1 MISLRVDHGMSDLSI
16 KPAVIADVLA
26 EEIIRGD
33 IAQGAR
39 LAQDRVAARF
49 KCSHVPAREA
59 LQRLVQM
66 ELATFVPKRGVRAFS
81 LSAEDLDD
89 ILEMRLALEPLALEK
104 AVANVTPT
112 DLQEMEIY
120 RLACDHAKDPISW
133 EKANRQFHLEILKPC
148 GRPLLLGRI
157 EQLQR
162 LSAQRFH
169 ARWRE
174 TWLSTSDNDHV
185 AILHAMERREVNTA
199 STILRRHL
207 SRG

>member
-1 MISLRVDHGMSDLSI
+1 MIMSDLSI
-16 KPAVIADVLA
+16 KPAAIADVLA

-39 LAQDRVAARF
+39 LAQDQIAARF

-66 ELATFVPKRGVRAFS
+66 ELATFIPKRGVRAFS
-81 LSAEDLDD
+81 LTDADQDD
-89 ILEMRLALEPLALEK
+89 ILEMRLALEPLALAK
-104 AVANVTPT
+104 AVANVTPAA
-112 DLQEMEIY
+112 LQEMELF

-133 EKANRQFHLEILKPC
+133 ETANRQFHLEILKPC
-148 GRPLLLGRI
+148 ARPLLIGRI

-174 TWLSTSDNDHV
+174 TWQSTSDKDHV
-185 AILHAMERREVNTA
+185 AILQAMGRREEKAA
-199 STILRRHL
+199 STILWRHL

>member
-1 MISLRVDHGMSDLSI
+1 MTMSEPSI
-16 KPAVIADVLA
+16 KPAAIAEIIA

-39 LAQDRVAARF
+39 LGQDHIAERF
-49 KCSHVPAREA
+49 NCSHVPVREA

-66 ELATFVPKRGVRAFS
+66 ELATFIPKRGVRAFS
-81 LSAEDLDD
+81 LSDADQDD
-89 ILEMRLALEPLALEK
+89 ILEMRLALEPMALTK
-104 AVANVTPT
+104 AVANFTPE
-112 DLQEMEIY
+112 DMQQMEIF
-120 RLACDHAKDPISW
+120 RLACDDAKDPISW

-148 GRPLLLGRI
+148 ARPLLLGRI

-174 TWLSTSDNDHV
+174 TWRSTSDKDHV
-185 AILHAMERREVNTA
+185 AILQAMERREDKTA
-199 STILRRHL
+199 ATILRRHL

>member
-1 MISLRVDHGMSDLSI
+1 MIMSALSI
-16 KPAVIADVLA
+16 KPAAIADVLA

-39 LAQDRVAARF
+39 LAQDHIAERF

-81 LSAEDLDD
+81 LTDEDQDD
-89 ILEMRLALEPLALEK
+89 ILEMRLALEPLALTK
-104 AVANVTPT
+104 AVANITPKA
-112 DLQEMEIY
+112 LQEMDHF
-120 RLACDHAKDPISW
+120 RFSCDNAKDPISW
-133 EKANRQFHLEILKPC
+133 EKANRQFHMAILTPC
-148 GRPLLLGRI
+148 ARPLLLGRI

-169 ARWRE
+169 ARWRA
-174 TWLSTSDNDHV
+174 TWRSTSDKDHV
-185 AILHAMERREVNTA
+185 AILHAMERREEKTA

>member
-1 MISLRVDHGMSDLSI
+1 MSMSDLSI
-16 KPAVIADVLA
+16 KPAAIADILA

-39 LAQDRVAARF
+39 LAQDHIAERF

-66 ELATFVPKRGVRAFS
+66 ELATFIPKRGVRAFS
-81 LSAEDLDD
+81 LTDADQDD
-89 ILEMRLALEPLALEK
+89 ILEMRLALEPLALAK
-104 AVANVTPT
+104 AVANITPMA
-112 DLQEMEIY
+112 LLEMEPF

-148 GRPLLLGRI
+148 ARPLLLGRI

-174 TWLSTSDNDHV
+174 TWRSTSDKDHV
-185 AILHAMERREVNTA
+185 AILRAMEQREEKAA

>member
-1 MISLRVDHGMSDLSI
+1 MIMSDLSI
-16 KPAVIADVLA
+16 KPAAIADVLA

-39 LAQDRVAARF
+39 LAQDHIAERF
-49 KCSHVPAREA
+49 KCSRVPARQA
-59 LQRLVQM
+59 LQRLMQM
-66 ELATFVPKRGVRAFS
+66 ELATFIPKRGVRAFS
-81 LSAEDLDD
+81 LTDADQND
-89 ILEMRLALEPLALEK
+89 IQEMRLALEPLALTK
-104 AVANVTPT
+104 AVAKITPAA
-112 DLQEMEIY
+112 LQEMEHF

-133 EKANRQFHLEILKPC
+133 EKANRQFHFEILKPC
-148 GRPLLLGRI
+148 ARPLLLERI
-157 EQLQR
+157 MQLQR

-174 TWLSTSDNDHV
+174 TWQSTSDKDHV
-185 AILHAMERREVNTA
+185 AILQAMERREENAA

>member
-1 MISLRVDHGMSDLSI
+1 MSEVSI
-16 KPAVIADVLA
+16 KPAAIADVLA

-39 LAQDRVAARF
+39 LAQDRIAERF
-49 KCSHVPAREA
+49 NCSHVPAREA

-66 ELATFVPKRGVRAFS
+66 ELATFIPKRGVRAFS
-81 LSAEDLDD
+81 LTEADQDD

-104 AVANVTPT
+104 AVANITPEA
-112 DLQEMEIY
+112 LQEMERL
-120 RLACDHAKDPISW
+120 RLACDHAENHISW
-133 EKANRQFHLEILKPC
+133 EKANRLFHLEIVKPC
-148 GRPLLLGRI
+148 ARPLLLGRI

-169 ARWRE
+169 SRWRE
-174 TWLSTSDNDHV
+174 TWRSTTDKDHA
-185 AILHAMERREVNTA
+185 AILHAMEQRDEKAA
-199 STILRRHL
+199 STILTRHL

>member
-1 MISLRVDHGMSDLSI
+1 MIMSDLSI
-16 KPAVIADVLA
+16 KPAAIADVLA

-39 LAQDRVAARF
+39 LAQDHIAARF
-49 KCSHVPAREA
+49 QCSHVPAREA

-66 ELATFVPKRGVRAFS
+66 ELATFIPKRGVRAFS
-81 LSAEDLDD
+81 LTDADQDD
-89 ILEMRLALEPLALEK
+89 ILEMRLALEPLALTK
-104 AVANVTPT
+104 AVASLTPAA
-112 DLQEMEIY
+112 LQEMERF
-120 RLACDHAKDPISW
+120 RLACDQARDPISW
-133 EKANRQFHLEILKPC
+133 EKANRLFHLEILKPC
-148 GRPLLLGRI
+148 NRPLILARI

-174 TWLSTSDNDHV
+174 SWQSASDKDHV
-185 AILHAMERREVNTA
+185 AILRAMEQGEGQRA
-199 STILRRHL
+199 SDILTRHL

>member
-1 MISLRVDHGMSDLSI
+1 MSDLSI
-16 KPAVIADVLA
+16 KPAAIADVLA

-39 LAQDRVAARF
+39 LGQDHIAERF

-66 ELATFVPKRGVRAFS
+66 ELATFIPKRGVRAFS
-81 LSAEDLDD
+81 LTDKDQDD
-89 ILEMRLALEPLALEK
+89 ILEMRLALEPLALVK
-104 AVANVTPT
+104 AVAEITPA
-112 DLQEMEIY
+112 DLQEMERL
-120 RLACDHAKDPISW
+120 RLACDNAKDPISW
-133 EKANRQFHLEILKPC
+133 EKANRQFHFEILKPC
-148 GRPLLLGRI
+148 ARPLLLGRI

-174 TWLSTSDNDHV
+174 TWRSTSDKDHV
-185 AILHAMERREVNTA
+185 AILLAMERRDEKSA
-199 STILRRHL
+199 ATILRRHL

>member
-1 MISLRVDHGMSDLSI
+1 MSDLSI
-16 KPAVIADVLA
+16 KPAAIADILA

-39 LAQDRVAARF
+39 LAQDHIAARF

-66 ELATFVPKRGVRAFS
+66 ELATFIPKRGVRAFS
-81 LSAEDLDD
+81 LTDADQDD
-89 ILEMRLALEPLALEK
+89 ILEMRLALEPLALAK
-104 AVANVTPT
+104 AVANVTPAA
-112 DLQEMEIY
+112 LQEMERF

-148 GRPLLLGRI
+148 ARPLLLGRI

-169 ARWRE
+169 ARWRT
-174 TWLSTSDNDHV
+174 TWQSTSDKDHV
-185 AILHAMERREVNTA
+185 AILQAMERREEKTA
-199 STILRRHL
+199 SAILRRHL

>member
-1 MISLRVDHGMSDLSI
+1 MSGLSI
-16 KPAVIADVLA
+16 KPAAIADVLA

-39 LAQDRVAARF
+39 LAQDHVAERF
-49 KCSHVPAREA
+49 NCSHVPAREA

-66 ELATFVPKRGVRAFS
+66 ELATFIPKRGVRAFALTDADQS
-81 LSAEDLDD
+81 D
-89 ILEMRLALEPLALEK
+89 ILEMRLALEPLALAK
-104 AVANVTPT
+104 AVANITPEA
-112 DLQEMEIY
+112 LQKMQHF
-120 RLACDHAKDPISW
+120 RLACDHAKDPVSW

-148 GRPLLLGRI
+148 ERPLLLQRI

-169 ARWRE
+169 SRWRE
-174 TWLSTSDNDHV
+174 TWRSASDKDHK
-185 AILHAMERREVNTA
+185 ALLHAMEMREKSTA
-199 STILRRHL
+199 VTILKRHL

>member
-1 MISLRVDHGMSDLSI
+1 MIMSDLFI
-16 KPAVIADVLA
+16 KPAAIADVLA
-26 EEIIRGD
+26 EEIITGD

-39 LAQDRVAARF
+39 LAQDHIAERF

-66 ELATFVPKRGVRAFS
+66 ELATFIPKRGVRAFS
-81 LSAEDLDD
+81 LTDADQDD
-89 ILEMRLALEPLALEK
+89 ILEMRLVLEPLALSK
-104 AVANVTPT
+104 AVANITPT
-112 DLQEMEIY
+112 ALQKMELF
-120 RLACDHAKDPISW
+120 RLACDQAKDPISW

-148 GRPLLLGRI
+148 ARPLLLGRI

-174 TWLSTSDNDHV
+174 TWLSTSDKDHV
-185 AILHAMERREVNTA
+185 AILHAMERGEEKSA

>member
-1 MISLRVDHGMSDLSI
+1 MTMSEPSI
-16 KPAVIADVLA
+16 KPAAIAEIIA

-39 LAQDRVAARF
+39 LGQDHIAERF
-49 KCSHVPAREA
+49 NCSHVPVREA

-66 ELATFVPKRGVRAFS
+66 ELATFIPKRGVRAFS
-81 LSAEDLDD
+81 LSDADQDD
-89 ILEMRLALEPLALEK
+89 ILEMRLALEPMALTK
-104 AVANVTPT
+104 AVANFTPG
-112 DLQEMEIY
+112 DMQQMEIF
-120 RLACDHAKDPISW
+120 RLACDDAKDPISW

-148 GRPLLLGRI
+148 ARPLLLGRI

-174 TWLSTSDNDHV
+174 TWRSTSDKDHV
-185 AILHAMERREVNTA
+185 AILQAMERREDKTA
-199 STILRRHL
+199 ATILRRHL